1 LQKQITVKLDLAI
14 VYKLGLMGL
23 VLTFCS
29 CNKENAPDCFKA
41 AGEVQTETRD
51 LGCFTKLE
59 LNSNLKYE
67 LIDTNFCGIEI
78 TGPQNLLPK
87 IDAQLSNGILKIE
100 NKNTCNFLRSF
111 EHTITVKLYFDSL
124 TNIQNFST
132 GSVVSLNELKG
143 RKILLE
149 NKHANGKVELHLNC
163 DTIYCG
169 SPAGANDSYLKGTV
183 QVAELYSDAYGII
196 HAESLNANQV
206 YINNASLQPLYANAT
221 SYAFVRIDD
230 SGNVILKQ
238 TPILYDL
245 YRNGSGELIFE

>member
-1 LQKQITVKLDLAI
+1 MVKLDLAI
-14 VYKLGLMGL
+14 VYKLGLLSL

-29 CNKENAPDCFKA
+29 CNKEDAPDCFKT

-51 LGCFTKLE
+51 LGSFSKLE

-67 LIDTNFCGIEI
+67 LVDTNFCGIEI

-111 EHTITVKLYFDSL
+111 EHTVTVKLYFDSL

-132 GSVVSLNELKG
+132 GSIVSLNELKG
-143 RKILLE
+143 SKIVIE
-149 NKHANGKVELHLNC
+149 NKNASGKIEFYLNC

-169 SPAGANDSYLKGTV
+169 SPAGVNDTFLYGHV
-183 QVAELYSDAYGII
+183 NVAELYSDAFGIT
-196 HAESLNANQV
+196 HAETLNANEV
-206 YINNASLQPLYANAT
+206 YINNSSLQPIYANAT

-230 SGNVILKQ
+230 SGDVILRQ
-238 TPILYDL
+238 TPIHYDL
-245 YRNGSGELIFE
+245 DRNGSGELIFE

>member
-1 LQKQITVKLDLAI
+1 MVKLDLAI
-14 VYKLGLMGL
+14 VYKFS
-23 VLTFCS
+23 VLCALLLLCS
-29 CNKENAPDCFKA
+29 CNKENAPDCFKT

-51 LGCFTKLE
+51 LGSFTKLE

-67 LIDTNFCGIEI
+67 LVDTNFCGIEI
-78 TGPQNLLPK
+78 TGPKNLLPK
-87 IDAQLSNGILKIE
+87 IDAQLSDGVLKIE
-100 NKNTCNFLRSF
+100 NVNTCNFLRSF
-111 EHTITVKLYFDSL
+111 EHEIIVKLYFDSI

-132 GSVVSLNELKG
+132 GSIVSLNELKA
-143 RKILLE
+143 RKLVIE
-149 NKHANGKVELHLNC
+149 NKHANGRIELNLNC

-206 YINNASLQPLYANAT
+206 YINNASLQPIYANAT

-230 SGNVILKQ
+230 SGNVVLKQ
-238 TPILYDL
+238 TPTLYDL
-245 YRNGSGELIFE
+245 VRNGSGELIFE

>member
-1 LQKQITVKLDLAI
+1 MVKLDLAT
-14 VYKLGLMGL
+14 VCKLGLMGL

-29 CNKENAPDCFKA
+29 CNKESAPDCFKT
-41 AGEVQTETRD
+41 AGEVQTEIRD

-67 LIDTNFCGIEI
+67 LVDTNFCGIEI
-78 TGPQNLLPK
+78 TGPKNLLPK

-100 NKNTCNFLRSF
+100 NKNTCNFLRSY
-111 EHTITVKLYFDSL
+111 EHEIIVKLYFDSI

-132 GSVVSLNELKG
+132 GSVISLNEMKA
-143 RKILLE
+143 RKLVIE
-149 NKHANGKVELHLNC
+149 NKHANGKVELNLNC

-169 SPAGANDSYLKGTV
+169 SPAGANDTYLRGTV

-206 YINNASLQPLYANAT
+206 YINNASLQPIYANAT

-230 SGNVILKQ
+230 SGNVLLKQ
-238 TPILYDL
+238 TPSLYDFV
-245 YRNGSGELIFE
+245 RNGSGELIFE

>member
-1 LQKQITVKLDLAI
+1 MVKLDLAT
-14 VYKLGLMGL
+14 VCKLGLLGF

-29 CNKENAPDCFKA
+29 CNKENAPDCCKT

-51 LGCFTKLE
+51 LGNFSKLE

-67 LIDTNFCGIEI
+67 LVDTNFCGIEI
-78 TGPQNLLPK
+78 TGPKNLLPK
-87 IDAQLSNGILKIE
+87 IDAQLSDGVLKIE
-100 NKNTCNFLRSF
+100 NVNTCNFLRSF
-111 EHTITVKLYFDSL
+111 EHEITVTLYFDSIS
-124 TNIQNFST
+124 NIQNFST
-132 GSVVSLNELKG
+132 GSVVSLNELKA
-143 RKILLE
+143 RKLVLE
-149 NKHANGKVELHLNC
+149 NKHANGKIELNLNC

-206 YINNASLQPLYANAT
+206 YINNASLQPIYASAT

-230 SGNVILKQ
+230 SGNVVLKQ
-238 TPILYDL
+238 TPALYDL
-245 YRNGSGELIFE
+245 VRNGSGELIFE

>member
-1 LQKQITVKLDLAI
+1 MVKLDLAI
-14 VYKLGLMGL
+14 VYKLGLLSL

-29 CNKENAPDCFKA
+29 CNKENAPDCFKT

-51 LGCFTKLE
+51 LGSFSQLE

-67 LIDTNFCGIEI
+67 LVDTNFCGIEI

-111 EHTITVKLYFDSL
+111 EHTVTVKLYFDSL

-132 GSVVSLNELKG
+132 GSIVSLNELKG
-143 RKILLE
+143 SKIVIE
-149 NKHANGKVELHLNC
+149 NKNASGKIEFYLNC
-163 DTIYCG
+163 DTVYCG
-169 SPAGANDSYLKGTV
+169 SPAGVNDTFLYGHV
-183 QVAELYSDAYGII
+183 NVAELYSDAFGIT
-196 HAESLNANQV
+196 HAETLNANEV
-206 YINNASLQPLYANAT
+206 YINNSSLQPIYAYAT

-230 SGNVILKQ
+230 SGDVILRQ
-238 TPILYDL
+238 TPIHYDL
-245 YRNGSGELIFE
+245 DRNGSGELIFE

>member
-1 LQKQITVKLDLAI
+1 MVKLDLAT
-14 VYKLGLMGL
+14 VCKLGLLGF

-29 CNKENAPDCFKA
+29 CNKENAPDCFKT

-51 LGCFTKLE
+51 LGNFSKLE

-67 LIDTNFCGIEI
+67 LVDTNFCGIEI
-78 TGPQNLLPK
+78 TGPKNLLPK
-87 IDAQLSNGILKIE
+87 IDAQLSDRVLKIE
-100 NKNTCNFLRSF
+100 NVNTCNFLRSY
-111 EHTITVKLYFDSL
+111 EHEITVKLYFDSI

-132 GSVVSLNELKG
+132 GSVVSLNELKA
-143 RKILLE
+143 RKLVLE
-149 NKHANGKVELHLNC
+149 NKHANGKIELNLNC

-196 HAESLNANQV
+196 HAESLHANQV
-206 YINNASLQPLYANAT
+206 YINNGSLQPIYANAT

-230 SGNVILKQ
+230 SGNVVLNQI
-238 TPILYDL
+238 PNLYDL
-245 YRNGSGELIFE
+245 VRNGSGELIFE

>member
-1 LQKQITVKLDLAI
+1 MVKLDLAT
-14 VYKLGLMGL
+14 VCKLGLMGL
-23 VLTFCS
+23 LLTLCS
-29 CNKENAPDCFKA
+29 CNKENAPDCFKT

-51 LGCFTKLE
+51 LGSFSQME

-67 LIDTNFCGIEI
+67 LVDTNFCGIEI
-78 TGPQNLLPK
+78 TGPKNLLPK

-111 EHTITVKLYFDSL
+111 EHTITVKLYFDSI

-132 GSVVSLNELKG
+132 GSIVSLNELKAS
-143 RKILLE
+143 KLVIE

-169 SPAGANDSYLKGTV
+169 SPAGANDSFLYGTV
-183 QVAELYSDAYGII
+183 NVAQLYSDAYGII
-196 HAESLNANQV
+196 HAESLNANEV
-206 YINNASLQPLYANAT
+206 YINNSSLQPIYANAA

-230 SGNVILKQ
+230 SGNVVLNQI
-238 TPILYDL
+238 PNLYDL
-245 YRNGSGELIFE
+245 VRNGSGELIFE

>member
-1 LQKQITVKLDLAI
+1 MVKLDLAI
-14 VYKLGLMGL
+14 VYKLGLIGL

-29 CNKENAPDCFKA
+29 CNKENAPDCFKT
-41 AGEVQTETRD
+41 AGEVQTEIRD

-67 LIDTNFCGIEI
+67 LVDTNFCGIEI
-78 TGPQNLLPK
+78 TGPKNLLPK

-100 NKNTCNFLRSF
+100 NKNTCNFLRSY
-111 EHTITVKLYFDSL
+111 EHEIIVKLYFDSI

-132 GSVVSLNELKG
+132 GSVVSLNEMKA
-143 RKILLE
+143 RKLVIE
-149 NKHANGKVELHLNC
+149 NKHANGKVELNLNC

-169 SPAGANDSYLKGTV
+169 SPAGANDSYLKGNV

-196 HAESLNANQV
+196 HAESLNASQV
-206 YINNASLQPLYANAT
+206 YINNASLQPIYANAT

-230 SGNVILKQ
+230 SGNVVLKQ
-238 TPILYDL
+238 TPALYDFV
-245 YRNGSGELIFE
+245 RNGSGELIFE

>member
-1 LQKQITVKLDLAI
+1 MVKLDLVTVSRFSVICAI
-14 VYKLGLMGL
+14 WLL
-23 VLTFCS
+23 CS
-29 CNKENAPDCFKA
+29 CNKEKAPDCFKT
-41 AGEVQTETRD
+41 AGEVQTEIRD
-51 LGCFTKLE
+51 LGSFSQLE

-78 TGPQNLLPK
+78 TGPKNLLPK

-111 EHTITVKLYFDSL
+111 EHTITVKLYFDSI

-143 RKILLE
+143 SKLVIE
-149 NKHANGKVELHLNC
+149 NKHANGKVELYLNC

-169 SPAGANDSYLKGTV
+169 SPAGVNDTFLYGNV
-183 QVAELYSDAYGII
+183 NVAELYSDAYGII
-196 HAESLNANQV
+196 HAGSLNANQV

-238 TPILYDL
+238 IPILYDL
-245 YRNGSGELIFE
+245 DRNGSGELIFE

>member
-1 LQKQITVKLDLAI
+1 MVKLDLAT
-14 VYKLGLMGL
+14 VCRLGLLGL

-29 CNKENAPDCFKA
+29 CNKENAPDCFKT

-59 LNSNLKYE
+59 LNSDLKYE
-67 LIDTNFCGIEI
+67 LVDTNFCGIEI
-78 TGPQNLLPK
+78 TGPKNLLPK
-87 IDAQLSNGILKIE
+87 IDAQLSDGVLKIE
-100 NKNTCNFLRSF
+100 NVNTCNFLRSF
-111 EHTITVKLYFDSL
+111 EHEITVKLYFDSI

-143 RKILLE
+143 SKLVIE
-149 NKHANGKVELHLNC
+149 NKHANGKIELNLNC

-169 SPAGANDSYLKGTV
+169 SPAGANDSYLYGTV
-183 QVAELYSDAYGII
+183 NVAELYSDAFGII
-196 HAESLNANQV
+196 HAESLHANQV
-206 YINNASLQPLYANAT
+206 YINNASLQPIYANAT

-230 SGNVILKQ
+230 SGNVVLNQ

-245 YRNGSGELIFE
+245 VRNGSGELIFE

>member
-1 LQKQITVKLDLAI
+1 MVKLDLAT
-14 VYKLGLMGL
+14 VCKLGLLGL

-29 CNKENAPDCFKA
+29 CNKENAPDCFKT

-67 LIDTNFCGIEI
+67 LVDTNFCGIEI
-78 TGPQNLLPK
+78 TGPKNLLPK
-87 IDAQLSNGILKIE
+87 IDAQLSDGLLKIE
-100 NKNTCNFLRSF
+100 NVNTCNFLRSF
-111 EHTITVKLYFDSL
+111 EHEITVKLYFDSI
-124 TNIQNFST
+124 TNIQNLST
-132 GSVVSLNELKG
+132 GSIVSLNEIKV
-143 RKILLE
+143 RKLVIE
-149 NKHANGKVELHLNC
+149 NKHANGKVELNLNC

-206 YINNASLQPLYANAT
+206 YINNASLQPIYANAT

-230 SGNVILKQ
+230 SGNVVLNQI
-238 TPILYDL
+238 PNLYDL
-245 YRNGSGELIFE
+245 VRNGSGELIFE

>member
-1 LQKQITVKLDLAI
+1 MVKLDLAI
-14 VYKLGLMGL
+14 VSRFSVICAVWL
-23 VLTFCS
+23 FCS
-29 CNKENAPDCFKA
+29 CNKENAPDCFKT

-51 LGCFTKLE
+51 LGSFSQLE

-132 GSVVSLNELKG
+132 GNIVSLNELKG
-143 RKILLE
+143 SKLVIE
-149 NKHANGKVELHLNC
+149 NKHANGKVELYLNC
-163 DTIYCG
+163 DTLYCG
-169 SPAGANDSYLKGTV
+169 SPAGVNDTFLFGHV
-183 QVAELYSDAYGII
+183 NVAELYSDAFGIT
-196 HAESLNANQV
+196 HAESLNANEV
-206 YINNASLQPLYANAT
+206 YINNSSLQPLYANAT
-221 SYAFVRIDD
+221 SYAFVRIEDA
-230 SGNVILKQ
+230 GNVVLTQI
-238 TPILYDL
+238 PNLYDL
-245 YRNGSGELIFE
+245 VRNGSGDLIFE

>member
-1 LQKQITVKLDLAI
+1 MVKLDLAI

-51 LGCFTKLE
+51 LGSFTKLE

-111 EHTITVKLYFDSL
+111 ENTVTVKLYFDSI

-143 RKILLE
+143 SKLVIE
-149 NKHANGKVELHLNC
+149 NKHANGKVELNLNC
-163 DTIYCG
+163 DTLYCG
-169 SPAGANDSYLKGTV
+169 SPAGVNDTFLYGNV
-183 QVAELYSDAYGII
+183 NVAELYSDAYGII
-196 HAESLNANQV
+196 HAGSLNANQV

-230 SGNVILKQ
+230 SGNVVLNQ

-245 YRNGSGELIFE
+245 VRNGSGELIFE

>member
-1 LQKQITVKLDLAI
+1 MVKLDLAT
-14 VYKLGLMGL
+14 VCRLGLLGL

-29 CNKENAPDCFKA
+29 CNKENAPDCFKT

-59 LNSNLKYE
+59 LNSDLKYE
-67 LIDTNFCGIEI
+67 LVDTNFCGIEI
-78 TGPQNLLPK
+78 TGPKNLLPK
-87 IDAQLSNGILKIE
+87 IDAQLSDGVLKIE
-100 NKNTCNFLRSF
+100 NVNTCNFLRSF
-111 EHTITVKLYFDSL
+111 EHEITVKLYFDSI

-143 RKILLE
+143 SKLVIE
-149 NKHANGKVELHLNC
+149 NKHANGKIELNLNC

-169 SPAGANDSYLKGTV
+169 SPAGANDSYLYGTV
-183 QVAELYSDAYGII
+183 NVAELYSDAYGII
-196 HAESLNANQV
+196 HAESLHANQV
-206 YINNASLQPLYANAT
+206 YINNASLQPIYANAT

-230 SGNVILKQ
+230 SGNVVLNQ

-245 YRNGSGELIFE
+245 VRNGSGELIFE

>member
-1 LQKQITVKLDLAI
+1 MVKLGLAT
-14 VYKLGLMGL
+14 VYKLGLLGL

-29 CNKENAPDCFKA
+29 CNKENAPDCFKT
-41 AGEVQTETRD
+41 AGEIQTEIRD

-67 LIDTNFCGIEI
+67 LVDTNFCGIEI
-78 TGPQNLLPK
+78 TGPKNLLPK
-87 IDAQLSNGILKIE
+87 IDAQLSDGVLKIE
-100 NKNTCNFLRSF
+100 NVNTCNFLRSF
-111 EHTITVKLYFDSL
+111 EHEITVKLYFDSI

-132 GSVVSLNELKG
+132 GSIVSLNEMKA
-143 RKILLE
+143 RKLVIE
-149 NKHANGKVELHLNC
+149 NKHANGKIELNLNC

-196 HAESLNANQV
+196 HAESLHTNQV
-206 YINNASLQPLYANAT
+206 YINNGSLQPIYANAT

-230 SGNVILKQ
+230 SGNVVLNQI
-238 TPILYDL
+238 PNLYDL
-245 YRNGSGELIFE
+245 VRNGSGELIFE